1 MSSTRSTILHRM
13 GVVEWRSRGRLSQPA
28 MVDSG
33 AAPVV
38 VDDPAAVD
46 AGDARNPPPVE
57 PVTPAR
63 EEGGLDALE
72 LQVADCR
79 ACELA
84 DTRTHTV
91 FGVGNPRAAWML
103 VGEAPGAEE
112 DRRGEPFVGRAG
124 QLLNAMLA
132 AAGRSRD
139 EVYIANVLKC
149 RPPNNRDPLGE
160 EVVQCA
166 PYLHRQ
172 IRLVQ
177 PALIIALGRFAAQ
190 ALLKTHDPIGK
201 LRGRVHRHPE
211 TGVPLVVTYHPAYLL
226 RSPLEKRK
234 AWQDLKMAIAAGSE
248 DGGSG

>member
-1 MSSTRSTILHRM
+1 MNSTRSTILHRM
-13 GVVEWRSRGRLSQPA
+13 GIVEWRSRGRQPEA
-28 MVDSG
+28 PDSITG
-33 AAPVV
+33 EQPLPTGDPRPVEAAH
-38 VDDPAAVD
+38 VD
-46 AGDARNPPPVE
+46 APPPVE
-57 PVTPAR
+57 PVTPVR
-63 EEGGLDALE
+63 EAGDLDALE
-72 LQVADCR
+72 RQVADCR

-84 DTRTHTV
+84 ETRTRTV

-132 AAGRSRD
+132 AAGRSRE

-190 ALLKTHDPIGK
+190 ALLKTHDPIGR